1 MRKTTVIIS
10 LSVLCAFLTIMLI
23 TSVLA
28 ATYVNLS
35 LHGNI
40 QYTATEIGAR
50 MFVAT
55 DVARGG
61 GQY

>member
-1 MRKTTVIIS
+1 
-10 LSVLCAFLTIMLI
+10 MLI

-61 GQY
+61 GAVLENLTL